1 MNKKRLLVVMLI
13 VLALGIFVSCEESM
27 SVPLKGTWKSVET
40 EEGVTATIIM
50 VFQDSSYTMDMTMT
64 AEGSDIPF
72 VIKGSGTYTK
82 TDSTITTTLTSVTVS
97 GTTDTGTVFEAT
109 YTGTDLAT
117 FLDSLDSENLTLTET
132 VDYSITKSGS
142 TVTLNVEGITFVK
155 Q

>member
-27 SVPLKGTWKSVET
+27 SVSLKGTWKSVET

-50 VFQDSSYTMDMTMT
+50 VFQDSSYTMDMT
-64 AEGSDIPF
+64 AEGSGIS
-72 VIKGSGTYTK
+72 VVTKGSGTYTK
-82 TDSTITTTLTSVTVS
+82 TDSTITTTLTSVTVL
-97 GTTDTGTVFEAT
+97 GTT

-117 FLDSLDSENLTLTET
+117 FVGSSNLTET

>member
-27 SVPLKGTWKSVET
+27 SVSLKGTWKSVET
-40 EEGVTATIIM
+40 EEGVTTTIIM
-50 VFQDSSYTMDMTMT
+50 VFQDSSYTMDVT
-64 AEGSDIPF
+64 AEGSGIS
-72 VIKGSGTYTK
+72 VVTKGSGTYTK
-82 TDSTITTTLTSVTVS
+82 TDSTITTTLTSVTVL
-97 GTTDTGTVFEAT
+97 GTT

-117 FLDSLDSENLTLTET
+117 FVGSSNLTET

-142 TVTLNVEGITFVK
+142 TVTLNVEGSTFVK

>member
-27 SVPLKGTWKSVET
+27 SVSLKGTWKSVET

-50 VFQDSSYTMDMTMT
+50 VFQDSSYTMDMT
-64 AEGSDIPF
+64 AEGSGIS
-72 VIKGSGTYTK
+72 VVTKGSGTYTK
-82 TDSTITTTLTSVTVS
+82 TDSTITTTLTSVTFS
-97 GTTDTGTVFEAT
+97 ETT

-117 FLDSLDSENLTLTET
+117 FLEDSENLTLTET

>member
-27 SVPLKGTWKSVET
+27 SVSLKGTWKSVET

-50 VFQDSSYTMDMTMT
+50 VFQDSSYTMDMT
-64 AEGSDIPF
+64 AEGSGIS
-72 VIKGSGTYTK
+72 VVTKGSGTYTK
-82 TDSTITTTLTSVTVS
+82 TDSTITTTLTSVTVL
-97 GTTDTGTVFEAT
+97 GTT

-117 FLDSLDSENLTLTET
+117 FVGSSNLTET

-142 TVTLNVEGITFVK
+142 TVTLNVEGSTFVK

>member
-27 SVPLKGTWKSVET
+27 SVSLKGTWKSVETT

-50 VFQDSSYTMDMTMT
+50 VFQDSSYTMDMTVEDSGISVVT
-64 AEGSDIPF
+64 
-72 VIKGSGTYTK
+72 KGSGTYTK
-82 TDSTITTTLTSVTVS
+82 TDSTITTTLTSVTFL
-97 GTTDTGTVFEAT
+97 GKT

-117 FLDSLDSENLTLTET
+117 ILDSLDSEYLTLTKT

>member
-27 SVPLKGTWKSVET
+27 SVSLKGTWKSVET

-50 VFQDSSYTMDMTMT
+50 VFQDSSYTMDMT
-64 AEGSDIPF
+64 AEGSGISFD
-72 VIKGSGTYTK
+72 IKGSGTYTK
-82 TDSTITTTLTSVTVS
+82 TDSTITTTLTSVTFS
-97 GTTDTGTVFEAT
+97 ETT

-117 FLDSLDSENLTLTET
+117 FLEDSENLTLTET

>member
-1 MNKKRLLVVMLI
+1 MKKKRLLVVMLI

-27 SVPLKGTWKSVET
+27 SVSLKGTWKSVET
-40 EEGVTATIIM
+40 EEGVTTTIIM
-50 VFQDSSYTMDMTMT
+50 VFQDSSYTMDMT
-64 AEGSDIPF
+64 AEGDGISF

-82 TDSTITTTLTSVTVS
+82 TDSTITTTLTSMTVL
-97 GTTDTGTVFEAT
+97 GTT

-117 FLDSLDSENLTLTET
+117 FLDSSDLTET

-142 TVTLNVEGITFVK
+142 TVTLNVEGSTFVK

>member
-27 SVPLKGTWKSVET
+27 SVSLKGTWKSVETT

-50 VFQDSSYTMDMTMT
+50 VFQDSSYTMDMT
-64 AEGSDIPF
+64 AEGSGISV

-82 TDSTITTTLTSVTVS
+82 TDSTITTTLTSVTFL
-97 GTTDTGTVFEAT
+97 GDT

-117 FLDSLDSENLTLTET
+117 FLEDSENLTLTET

-142 TVTLNVEGITFVK
+142 TVTLNVGGITFVK

>member
-27 SVPLKGTWKSVET
+27 SVSLKGTWKSVESVET
-40 EEGVTATIIM
+40 EEGVTVTNTIIM
-50 VFQDSSYTMDMTMT
+50 VFQDSSYTMDMT
-64 AEGSDIPF
+64 AEVSGIS
-72 VIKGSGTYTK
+72 VVTKGSGTYTK
-82 TDSTITTTLTSVTVS
+82 TDSTITTTLTSVTFL
-97 GTTDTGTVFEAT
+97 GET

-117 FLDSLDSENLTLTET
+117 FLDSLDSENLTLTLTET

>member
-27 SVPLKGTWKSVET
+27 SVSLKGTWKSVET

-50 VFQDSSYTMDMTMT
+50 VFQDSSYTMDMTV
-64 AEGSDIPF
+64 EGSDISG

-82 TDSTITTTLTSVTVS
+82 TDSTITTTLTSVTVL
-97 GTTDTGTVFEAT
+97 GTT

-117 FLDSLDSENLTLTET
+117 FVGSSNLTET

-142 TVTLNVEGITFVK
+142 TVTLNVEGSTFVK

>member
-27 SVPLKGTWKSVET
+27 SVSLKGTWKSVET
-40 EEGVTATIIM
+40 TEEGVTTTIIM
-50 VFQDSSYTMDMTMT
+50 VFQDSSYTMDMT
-64 AEGSDIPF
+64 AEGSGISV

-82 TDSTITTTLTSVTVS
+82 TDSTITTTLTSVTFL
-97 GTTDTGTVFEAT
+97 GTT

-117 FLDSLDSENLTLTET
+117 FLEDSENLTLTET

-142 TVTLNVEGITFVK
+142 TVTLNVGGITFVK

>member
-27 SVPLKGTWKSVET
+27 SVSLKGTWKSVESV
-40 EEGVTATIIM
+40 EIKEGVTATATIIM
-50 VFQDSSYTMDMTMT
+50 VFQDSSYTMDMTEEVSGISVVT
-64 AEGSDIPF
+64 
-72 VIKGSGTYTK
+72 KGSGTYTK
-82 TDSTITTTLTSVTVS
+82 TDSTITTTLTSMTVL
-97 GTTDTGTVFEAT
+97 GKT

-117 FLDSLDSENLTLTET
+117 FADSENLTLTET

-142 TVTLNVEGITFVK
+142 TVTLNVEGSTFVK

>member
-27 SVPLKGTWKSVET
+27 SVSLKGTWKSVET
-40 EEGVTATIIM
+40 TEEGVTTTIIM
-50 VFQDSSYTMDMTMT
+50 VFQDSSYTMDMT
-64 AEGSDIPF
+64 AEGSGISV

-82 TDSTITTTLTSVTVS
+82 TDSTITTTLTSVTFL
-97 GTTDTGTVFEAT
+97 GDT

-117 FLDSLDSENLTLTET
+117 FLEDSENLTLTET

-142 TVTLNVEGITFVK
+142 TVTLNVGGITFVK